1 MNSFTGLDRISALR
15 LIRKEIAEL
24 QTVERNLAS
33 PLLSNYKDIPK
44 VLNAFLSITGTTSFG
59 GTWEAVNSRKK
70 FIFIT
75 IFLFAPGM
83 ILGDSMPKRL
93 RAELGKA
100 LGLKAVS
107 AISNNWAD
115 ALFYYHQY
123 DDFRDD
129 VDRTTQKILT
139 YLNVG

>member
-1 MNSFTGLDRISALR
+1 MDMFTGLDRINALQI
-15 LIRKEIAEL
+15 IRKEITEL
-24 QTVERNLAS
+24 QSIERSLSS
-33 PLLSNYKDIPK
+33 PLLSDYSDIPK
-44 VLNAFLSITGTTSFG
+44 AINAFLDVTGTTRFE
-59 GTWEAVNSRKK
+59 GTWEAVNNRKK
-70 FIFIT
+70 FIFIA

-100 LGLKAVS
+100 LGLKAAS

-123 DDFRDD
+123 PDFRDD
-129 VDRTTQKILT
+129 VDRTTQKMLT